1 MKNQASAPAEIAI
14 LAPSPNDESIQCPMD
29 EVGRAPRRVH
39 TVGAAVLSAV
49 ATVVVALAFVLQ
61 SDESK
66 PPDPVASDTSPA
78 DAPLPTTS
86 PLPTDPNGARLL
98 SCYGLEGPRP
108 RVPALYGLLEA
119 ALPVPTIYGP
129 EGFTSTPSDLP
140 EPPSNQ

>member
-1 MKNQASAPAEIAI
+1 MKHRASAPAEIAI
-14 LAPSPNDESIQCPMD
+14 LAPSPNDESIQCTMD
-29 EVGRAPRRVH
+29 EVGRAPRRLH

-61 SDESK
+61 SAESK
-66 PPDPVASDTSPA
+66 PADPAASDTNPT
-78 DAPLPTTS
+78 DA

-108 RVPALYGLLEA
+108 RVPALYGLEEA

-140 EPPSNQ
+140 APPGNQ